1 MAEKF
6 AYCIVSISPV
16 RLQASDASE
25 MVTQLLFGEIFTVE
39 AMDSP
44 WCKIRTY
51 SDDYSGFVDI
61 KHLHI
66 LTEEEARSWMQ
77 NTSYLKAI
85 SCKLETPWGMQSIY
99 RGAYFPAGK
108 IKEFKI
114 GSDSFKIVDNLPEIE
129 FSSPF
134 DLAMEYLNTPYLWGG
149 KSMFGIDCSG
159 LTQMVFRFFD
169 CKLPRDAAQQVEVGI
184 KVDFENQKAGDL
196 AFFSNKSGK
205 VTHVGILDG
214 NSSILHASGLVRLD
228 SITPEGIMH
237 SQTKQ
242 LTHDLCC
249 IKRILDNQL
258 TKNNTHICK

>member
-1 MAEKF
+1 MAKKL

-39 AMDSP
+39 AMNSP
-44 WCKIRTY
+44 WCKIRTC
-51 SDDYSGFVDI
+51 SDNYSGFVDI

-66 LTEEEARSWMQ
+66 LTEEEASAWMQ
-77 NTSYLKAI
+77 NHTYLKAI
-85 SCKLETPWGMQSIY
+85 SCKIETPWGIQSIY
-99 RGAYFPAGK
+99 RGAYIPAGK
-108 IKEFKI
+108 IKDFKI
-114 GSDSFKIVDNLPEIE
+114 GSDSFKIVDNLLEIE

-149 KSMFGIDCSG
+149 KSIFGIDCSG

-184 KVDFENQKAGDL
+184 KVDFEDQKAGDL

-214 NSSILHASGLVRLD
+214 NNSILHASGLVRLD
-228 SITPEGIMH
+228 GITPEGIIH
-237 SQTKQ
+237 AQTKQ
-242 LTHDLCC
+242 STHDLCC
-249 IKRILDNQL
+249 IKRISDA
-258 TKNNTHICK
+258 K